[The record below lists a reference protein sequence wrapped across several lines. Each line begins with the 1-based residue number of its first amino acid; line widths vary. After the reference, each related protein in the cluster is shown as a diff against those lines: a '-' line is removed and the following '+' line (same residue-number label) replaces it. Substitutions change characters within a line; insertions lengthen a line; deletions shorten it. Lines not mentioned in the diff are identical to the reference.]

1 MTFIISLLIWILF
14 FVLVVVLVKWVLGEV
29 GAPDN
34 VKKIVL
40 LILALL
46 FVLWL
51 FQGAMIMLP
60 MPVRRF

>member
-1 MTFIISLLIWILF
+1 MTFIVSLLIWILF

-29 GAPDN
+29 GAPAN
-34 VKKIVL
+34 VQKIVL